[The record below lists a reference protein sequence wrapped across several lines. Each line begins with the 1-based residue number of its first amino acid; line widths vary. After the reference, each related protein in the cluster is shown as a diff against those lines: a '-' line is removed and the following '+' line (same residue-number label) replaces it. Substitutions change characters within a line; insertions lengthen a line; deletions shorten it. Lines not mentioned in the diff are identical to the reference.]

1 MTKQSEHSSKDGQS
15 GKDRQSVD
23 RSAGNYVRIFDTT
36 LRDGEQSPGA
46 SMSLEEKL
54 RIAAA
59 LEELGVD
66 IIEAGFPI
74 ASSGDFEAVVE
85 VSKQVREAVVCGLA
99 RAAKKDIERAGEAL
113 KGARRPRIHTFIAT
127 SPLHMKYKLQMEP
140 REVLE
145 RIAESVACARQ
156 FTDDVEWS
164 CEDGTRTDPDFMC
177 RTVELAIKSGAT
189 TVNIPDTVGYTLPEE
204 YTRIITNLINRVPN
218 IDQAVISTHCHNDL
232 GLAVANSLAGVAA
245 GARQVECTINGLGER
260 AGNAALEEI
269 VMAIRTRGDLLPMQT
284 GIVTK
289 EIMPTSRLVSGITGF
304 AVQNNKAI
312 VGANAFAH
320 ESGIHQD
327 GMLKNA
333 QTYEIMTPESV
344 GLNKSSL
351 VMGKHSGRHAFRE
364 KLKELGYEVADNQL
378 QDAFAR
384 FKDLADKKKQVFDED
399 IIALVDDEVLRGN
412 DRIRLQALTVIA
424 GTKGPQTA
432 ELVMTVDGEEKRTK
446 AAGDGPVDAIFNAI
460 RELFPHEAHLQL
472 YQVHAVTEGTDAQ
485 AEVTVRLEEDGK
497 TVNGSGADTDTMVA
511 SARAYINALNKLLVK
526 RTKSAP
532 QAISA

>member
-1 MTKQSEHSSKDGQS
+1 
-15 GKDRQSVD
+15 
-23 RSAGNYVRIFDTT
+23 
-36 LRDGEQSPGA
+36 
-46 SMSLEEKL
+46 
-54 RIAAA
+54 
-59 LEELGVD
+59 
-66 IIEAGFPI
+66 
-74 ASSGDFEAVVE
+74 
-85 VSKQVREAVVCGLA
+85 
-99 RAAKKDIERAGEAL
+99 
-113 KGARRPRIHTFIAT
+113 
-127 SPLHMKYKLQMEP
+127 
-140 REVLE
+140 
-145 RIAESVACARQ
+145 
-156 FTDDVEWS
+156 
-164 CEDGTRTDPDFMC
+164 
-177 RTVELAIKSGAT
+177 
-189 TVNIPDTVGYTLPEE
+189 
-204 YTRIITNLINRVPN
+204 
-218 IDQAVISTHCHNDL
+218 
-232 GLAVANSLAGVAA
+232 
-245 GARQVECTINGLGER
+245 
-260 AGNAALEEI
+260 
-269 VMAIRTRGDLLPMQT
+269 
-284 GIVTK
+284 VTK

-485 AEVTVRLEEDGK
+485 AEVTVRLEEGGK